1 MSRETV
7 GVLSWRTGRREVAE
21 TGEANC
27 MREEMVKSVCD
38 V

>member
-27 MREEMVKSVCD
+27 VREEMVK
-38 V
+38 